1 MRYGQQPY
9 GHTPCH
15 PFPGS
20 CEAPAAEFVLDRAF
34 HAMQEAVLVFDPD
47 DHCIRACNP
56 AASAL
61 FGYHHEQL
69 IGSSIEILYP
79 DRRSFRA
86 FAAES
91 DLELDR
97 RSRFR
102 RELSLQHQDGTTI
115 HTETT
120 VISLRDTNSLQRTRL
135 CLIRDITEY
144 KQQEQ
149 ALHRLNAHLQ
159 QVREAERR
167 LIARELHDE
176 LGGVLTLISIRQQQ
190 VQQQLHKQVP
200 ELSEELHQLAD
211 HIHQAGDVLRRLI
224 GQLRPPL
231 LDLYGL
237 QAALEDHVAQVC
249 SCTGL
254 QCELRLDWPGPGQDW
269 REQELTLFRICQEAL
284 NNVVKHAGA
293 TRVEL
298 ALSHTRRQACL
309 VVRDDGCGIR
319 QAQIRHSDSYGIQCM
334 NERLRAQGGWLDI
347 KANPG
352 RGTTL
357 KAVLPLTG
365 SDRCRQRALGEYEF
379 GT

>member
-9 GHTPCH
+9 GHTPRY
-15 PFPGS
+15 PFPGT
-20 CEAPAAEFVLDRAF
+20 CEDPAAEFILDRAF
-34 HAMQEAVLVFDPD
+34 HAMQDAVLVFDPD

-56 AASAL
+56 AAGML
-61 FGYHHEQL
+61 FGYADEQL
-69 IGSSIEILYP
+69 IGNSIEILHP
-79 DRRSFRA
+79 DHRSFRA

-102 RELSLQHQDGTTI
+102 RELSLQRRDGTTI
-115 HTETT
+115 DTETT
-120 VISLRDTNSLQRTRL
+120 VISLRDSNSLQRTRL
-135 CLIRDITEY
+135 CMIRDITEY

-149 ALHRLNAHLQ
+149 TLHRLNAHLQ

-176 LGGVLTLISIRQQQ
+176 LGGMLTLISIRQQRIL
-190 VQQQLHKQVP
+190 QQLNGQAP
-200 ELSEELHQLAD
+200 ELGEELNQLAEN
-211 HIHQAGDVLRRLI
+211 IHQAGNVLRRLI

-237 QAALEDHVAQVC
+237 QAALEDHVTHVC

-254 QCELRLDWPGPGQDW
+254 QCELRLDWPGPGPDW
-269 REQELTLFRICQEAL
+269 REQELTLFRVCQEAL

-298 ALSHTRRQACL
+298 TLSHTRRQACL

-319 QAQIRHSDSYGIQCM
+319 QAQIRHSESYGIQCM
-334 NERLRAQGGWLDI
+334 NERLRAQGGWLEI

-352 RGTTL
+352 KGTTL
-357 KAVLPLTG
+357 KAVLPLPD
-365 SDRCRQRALGEYEF
+365 SDRGRPRALGAYDHEA
-379 GT
+379 